1 MKTYQYIWRLIRY
14 RPYLYSIN
22 FVCWMLIYLSPL
34 VPGLIIRE
42 FFDQLSGNAA
52 LEFGTLGLAA
62 LFISVAVVRLLL
74 IFSGA
79 LADIPHR
86 FSMSAL
92 LRRNLLAQIM
102 KHPGAKAIPTS
113 PGEALSQF
121 RDDTEQ
127 AEDSISWTLDV
138 TGNFLFAIGAMI
150 VLTSINASMT
160 LWVYVPIA
168 IVVSAAQMITKKLQK
183 YRIKS
188 REATGR
194 VTGAIGEMFD
204 GVQAIQAAGAEKR
217 VIEQFRILNE
227 QRRKQFLKDR
237 LLSLAMDSV
246 FFNTISLGTGLIL
259 LLAASSMQQSTF
271 TVGDFS
277 LFVYYLTFVTDF
289 THFLG
294 RFIAHFKQTHVAFI
308 RMNELL
314 QGAAPGIL
322 VEHHPL
328 YLKEAP
334 PDSETVV
341 KREADLL
348 STMEAKSLGYH
359 YSDSGRGVEDVDL
372 LIISGSFT
380 VITGR
385 IGSGKTTLL
394 RTLLGLLP
402 MDKGE
407 IRWNGKLV
415 ADAATFFVPP
425 RSAYTSQ
432 IPQLFSDTLKNN
444 ILMGITEDEVK
455 LNEAIRLA
463 VMEQDL
469 VVLEH
474 GLDTVIGQKGLK
486 LSGGQA
492 QRAAAARMFVRNPEL
507 LVFDDLSSALDVE
520 TELLLWE
527 RLYEQKSSTCLV
539 VSHRKAALRCA
550 DHIIVLKDGRVEA
563 EGKLE
568 DLLQTSEEMQLLW
581 HDES

>member
-22 FVCWMLIYLSPL
+22 FVCWILIYLAPL

-74 IFSGA
+74 ILAGA

-204 GVQAIQAAGAEKR
+204 GVQSIQAAGAEKR
-217 VIEQFRILNE
+217 VIEQFRMLNE

-237 LLSLAMDSV
+237 LLSLVMDSV

-539 VSHRKAALRCA
+539 VSHRKAALRRA